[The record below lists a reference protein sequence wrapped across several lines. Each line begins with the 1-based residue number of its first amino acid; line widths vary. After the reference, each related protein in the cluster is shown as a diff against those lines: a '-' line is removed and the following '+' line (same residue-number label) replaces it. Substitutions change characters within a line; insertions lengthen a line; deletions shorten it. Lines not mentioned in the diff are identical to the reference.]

1 MSSATHKGTTATVIW
16 RRNPCGAVESLEIWQ
31 GQPDADD
38 STQLLDTSACC
49 NPDAALEDILWNARA
64 YYKCDPMDD
73 TLPPDHAIIA
83 MYEEHI
89 A

>member
-1 MSSATHKGTTATVIW
+1 MTTTLSVIW
-16 RRNPCGAVESLEIWQ
+16 RRDARGIVQSFEIHR
-31 GQPDADD
+31 GGEL
-38 STQLLDTSACC
+38 LLDTAACSD
-49 NPDAALEDILWNARA
+49 PDAALEDILWNARA

-73 TLPPDHAIIA
+73 KLPPDHAIIT

>member
-1 MSSATHKGTTATVIW
+1 MTTDTTTVIW
-16 RRNPCGAVESLEIWQ
+16 RRNASGAVESLEIWQ

-38 STQLLDTSACC
+38 STQLLDTAACSD
-49 NPDAALEDILWNARA
+49 PDAALEDILWNTRA
-64 YYKCDPMDD
+64 YYKCDPSDD
-73 TLPPDHAIIA
+73 KLPPDHAVLA

>member
-1 MSSATHKGTTATVIW
+1 MTTTLSVIW
-16 RRNPCGAVESLEIWQ
+16 RRNACGAVESLEIHR
-31 GQPDADD
+31 DD
-38 STQLLDTSACC
+38 TLLLDTAACSD
-49 NPDAALEDILWNARA
+49 PDAALEDILWNARA

-73 TLPPDHAIIA
+73 TLPPDHAILA